1 MLNQVVLIGR
11 LCKDPEL
18 RYIPGTEKAVT
29 TINLAVDRN
38 YKNKNGEK
46 ITDFFFCDCFGKT
59 AEFVVNYLVKGRL
72 VAVQGE
78 VHIDRYQDGEG
89 KDKSSTKISVAS
101 IKALDKKSDS
111 SNSNQSVPPA
121 SDPPGFQAL
130 DDDDIPF

>member
-11 LCKDPEL
+11 ICKDPEL

-89 KDKSSTKISVAS
+89 KDKSSTKISVS
-101 IKALDKKSDS
+101 NIKALDKKGDAVGGNAST
-111 SNSNQSVPPA
+111 PPPNA
-121 SDPPGFQAL
+121 PDGFQAI